1 MCAAWQRWDWGSP
14 SQQKVL
20 GAGSTSSP
28 AASQAPH
35 LLFSQLSA
43 VTLNVYS
50 VITDINFKRI
60 KMRVMNVLLLLIEFV
75 LLVLEALPSI
85 RKLGYR

>member
-1 MCAAWQRWDWGSP
+1 M
-14 SQQKVL
+14 L

-28 AASQAPH
+28 AASRAPH

-50 VITDINFKRI
+50 VITDINFKKI
-60 KMRVMNVLLLLIEFV
+60 KVRVMNVLLLLIEFV
-75 LLVLEALPSI
+75 LLVLEALQA
-85 RKLGYR
+85 LGNLGIGRYLFI

>member
-1 MCAAWQRWDWGSP
+1 M
-14 SQQKVL
+14 
-20 GAGSTSSP
+20 
-28 AASQAPH
+28 
-35 LLFSQLSA
+35 
-43 VTLNVYS
+43 TLNVYS